1 MNTPRI
7 SIAPTTGIALVVL
20 FLALGGSALAV
31 GERVQGALANQQRCA
46 QGAVRGIAVV
56 TGDPRVGIANLPS
69 RFTSSR
75 AVFGRRFNCTGRSIQ
90 VRRLGIGLY
99 EIRFLG
105 NGAQTALAG
114 GLGGGAASVDP
125 PAGGVFRVSVTPA
138 GRADP
143 EDRGFTIVLF

>member
-1 MNTPRI
+1 MTDARFSFSP
-7 SIAPTTGIALVVL
+7 GLGVALL
-20 FLALGGSALAV
+20 ALLLALGGSAFAV
-31 GERVQGALANQQRCA
+31 GDRVSGSSATQQRCA

-56 TGDPRVGIANLPS
+56 AGDPRVGMANLPD
-69 RFTSSR
+69 RFTASP
-75 AVFGRRFNCTGRSIQ
+75 AVFGRRFNCTGRAVQ
-90 VRRLGIGLY
+90 VRRAGIGLY

-105 NGAQTALAG
+105 NGATTALAG

-125 PAGGVFRVSVTPA
+125 ARNGIFRVSVTPA